1 MEASEVFE
9 EWDEYSKKKK
19 LIGREIGLDRM
30 IGNSERMICAVSG
43 IRRSGKSSILMLLSQ
58 RLRLTGK
65 KTAYINLEDGRI
77 TKRKGLLDEVIK
89 WFGDEGY
96 LLLDEITNADE
107 WESWLARTHEMLKGR
122 LMLFVTSSRSG
133 LAIPG
138 KPLRGRILPYEL
150 SPLSFPEFLK
160 FKGIGIEKTTA
171 GKGAVEKAFYE
182 YLRLG
187 SFPDVVFATDE
198 TDKVMLLNAYF
209 KDILGL
215 DVAELAHEDVSIVE
229 AFGRYVLQGGYFSAS
244 KCLNFFKTIGQK
256 IGKEKILALEHYSQ
270 EAFLFFF
277 VPVFSY
283 NIKDR
288 TQYPRK
294 AYSGDTG
301 FYYAVAGKQEM
312 GRLFENAV
320 YLELR
325 RKTQGQMQISYWKN
339 KDGLEVDFVVKQG
352 GNIREIIQVSYDMSE
367 DETRSRELDSAFAC
381 AKEFGCRQAQ
391 IITKEEK
398 SQIEKDGIKIK
409 IIPLVEWLMQ

>member
-1 MEASEVFE
+1 
-9 EWDEYSKKKK
+9 
-19 LIGREIGLDRM
+19 
-30 IGNSERMICAVSG
+30 
-43 IRRSGKSSILMLLSQ
+43 
-58 RLRLTGK
+58 
-65 KTAYINLEDGRI
+65 
-77 TKRKGLLDEVIK
+77 
-89 WFGDEGY
+89 
-96 LLLDEITNADE
+96 
-107 WESWLARTHEMLKGR
+107 MLKGGLR
-122 LMLFVTSSRSG
+122 LFVTSSRSG
-133 LAIPG
+133 LAVPS

-150 SPLSFPEFLK
+150 CTLSFPEFLK
-160 FKGIGIEKTTA
+160 FKGVRIEKTTA
-171 GKGAVEKAFYE
+171 GKGVIEKSLSE
-182 YLRLG
+182 YLRFG
-187 SFPDVVFATDE
+187 GFPDVVFATDE

-277 VPVFSY
+277 VPIFSY
-283 NIKDR
+283 NIKDKA
-288 TQYPRK
+288 QYPRK

-301 FYYAVAGKQEM
+301 FYYAVAGKQEI

-352 GNIREIIQVSYDMSE
+352 NNIKEIIQVSYDMTE
-367 DETRSRELDSAFAC
+367 DETRGRELDSAVAC
-381 AKEFGCRQAQ
+381 AKELGCNEALV
-391 IITKEEK
+391 ITKEEK
-398 SQIEKDGIKIK
+398 GQVEKEGIKIM
-409 IIPLVEWLMQ
+409 ILPLVEWMMEID